1 MKIIAGWRRSNEL
14 ARFGVFLFLIILI
27 TGVPC
32 SYGGCGDD
40 NQPSQNLEIRTWYD
54 LDAIR
59 DNLDGDH
66 TLMNDLDYSTPG
78 YKELAGPTANAGKGW
93 QPIGYSTVEVS
104 WGCQKYVA
112 DYGLTGSFD
121 GQGHE
126 IRDLFIN
133 PDEFAVGLFAYLM
146 GGGIIRDV
154 GLVNITVVGYN
165 VVGSIVGSNGGT
177 IRNCYSDGNVTG
189 RAAIGGLVGRNIGTI
204 SDSYSSGRV
213 TGSFDIGGLVGQ
225 QHPGCSTSNCYS
237 SCTVTLKSD
246 PEGPVGG
253 TGGLVGS
260 NGGTVSSSFWDTET
274 SGQSTSDGGTAKTT
288 AEMQDIA
295 TFSGAGWSIVA
306 VADPDTRDPSRVWNI
321 VNGQTY
327 PFLSWAVQTEA

>member
-1 MKIIAGWRRSNEL
+1 MKIIAGWRRSNQL
-14 ARFGVFLFLIILI
+14 ARFDVFLLVAVLI

-40 NQPSQNLEIRTWYD
+40 NHPSQNLEIRTWYD

-59 DNLDGDH
+59 DNLDGNH
-66 TLMNDLDYSTPG
+66 TLMNDLDSGTAG
-78 YKELAGPTANAGKGW
+78 YEELASPTANAGKGW

-104 WGCQKYVA
+104 WGCSKYVA
-112 DYGLTGSFD
+112 DYGLTGTFD

-133 PDEFAVGLFAYLM
+133 PDEFAAGLFTYLID
-146 GGGIIRDV
+146 GGIIKNV
-154 GLVNITVVGYN
+154 GVVNITVVGYN
-165 VVGSIVGSNGGT
+165 VVGSLVGSNHGGT
-177 IRNCYSDGNVTG
+177 VSNCYSNGNVTG

-204 SDSYSSGRV
+204 SNSYCTGRV
-213 TGSFDIGGLVGQ
+213 TGSFNVGGLVGQ
-225 QHPGCSTSNCYS
+225 QHPGCSISNCYS
-237 SCTVTLKSD
+237 SCTVILNLD

-274 SGQSTSDGGTAKTT
+274 SGQSTSGGGIGKNTT
-288 AEMQDIA
+288 EMKNIT
-295 TFSGAGWSIVA
+295 TFTDAS
-306 VADPDTRDPSRVWNI
+306 WNI
-321 VNGQTY
+321 MAVTLNQTNRAYIWNIIDGQTY
-327 PFLSWAVQTEA
+327 PFLSWQSVS